1 MAEAQPLIAGF
12 DAGQTH
18 TTCRLAVL
26 QPDGQLRV
34 VANGTGSGVSHLA
47 APGGRERFQAALRSA
62 LAACRTSAAP
72 DQRGPLAAAGVGASG
87 IEAGTPVAE
96 EGRQLAATALDLPP
110 QRVVVSGD
118 ERTALRGAFP
128 DGPGILLISGTGCIA
143 VGRNAQGREHRCG
156 GWGWLLDGAG
166 SAMDIGRDALMLSVR
181 MADGRCPDSALRQRL
196 WQALGVGSSQE
207 LKARV
212 VRADFGPAGF
222 ASLAPCVNELA
233 LAGDH
238 DAARIIARSAEELA
252 GLVQGVAEHLN
263 LLAPPVAAVGGAIEH
278 LTALRTRFREALAER
293 FGQAQLVSPH
303 NDACQ
308 GALLLADTQLQALA
322 TKAQQSMTAAQAH
335 PGGLRTNGT

>member
-1 MAEAQPLIAGF
+1 LIAGF

-47 APGGRERFQAALRSA
+47 APGGRERFQVALRSA
-62 LAACRTSAAP
+62 LTACRASADP
-72 DQRGPLAAAGVGASG
+72 DPWGPLAAAGVGASG

-96 EGRQLAATALDLPP
+96 EGRQLAASALDLPP

-143 VGRNAQGREHRCG
+143 VGRDPQGREHRCG

-181 MADGRCPDSALRQRL
+181 MADGRCRDSTLRQRL
-196 WQALGVGSSQE
+196 WEALGVGSSQE
-207 LKARV
+207 LKAHV

-238 DAARIIARSAEELA
+238 DAARIIARSAEGLA
-252 GLVQGVAEHLN
+252 GLVRGVADHLN
-263 LLAPPVAAVGGAIEH
+263 LLAPQVAAVGGAIEH
-278 LTALRTRFREALAER
+278 LSALRTGFRDALKDQLS
-293 FGQAQLVSPH
+293 QAQLVNPH
-303 NDACQ
+303 DDACH
-308 GALLLADTQLQALA
+308 GALLLAINPLQPFHS
-322 TKAQQSMTAAQAH
+322 TAQ
-335 PGGLRTNGT
+335 P